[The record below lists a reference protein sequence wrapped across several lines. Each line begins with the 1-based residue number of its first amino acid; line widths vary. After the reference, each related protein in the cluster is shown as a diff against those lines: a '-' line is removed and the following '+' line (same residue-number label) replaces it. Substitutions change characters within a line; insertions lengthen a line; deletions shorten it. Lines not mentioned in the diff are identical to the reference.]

1 MPDDSPVLAT
11 ITEMT
16 AVSISRSP
24 LGARDHVMAR
34 LAALIAVGAP
44 AGSYLLHIGTAAE
57 AGITLDDVQGVLIAV
72 APIVGTPRIASAAA
86 HIAKALGV
94 AIELAEADLGADTE

>member
-1 MPDDSPVLAT
+1 
-11 ITEMT
+11 
-16 AVSISRSP
+16 
-24 LGARDHVMAR
+24 MAR